1 MAFQQLGTPTFKK
14 GITTVPEITG
24 VTIFSSVNVSQGFR
38 TITEIVG
45 HDGETAAVVMAGEE
59 TYDVS
64 VTGYLE
70 TGAELPK
77 NGDEVTVTGWDIAWI
92 DGVSIA
98 ETPEGVTTVSAT
110 VHARKK
116 TKPPAN

>member
-1 MAFQQLGTPTFKK
+1 MAFKQLGTPVFKK
-14 GITTVPEITG
+14 GINTTITIAG
-24 VTIFSSVNVSQGFR
+24 VTIFSSANISQGFR

-64 VTGYLE
+64 ITGYLNQE
-70 TGAELPK
+70 GDPPK
-77 NGDEVTVTGWDIAWI
+77 NGDTVEVSGWDIAWI

-98 ETPEGVTTVSAT
+98 ETPEGVTTVSGT

-116 TKPPAN
+116 TA